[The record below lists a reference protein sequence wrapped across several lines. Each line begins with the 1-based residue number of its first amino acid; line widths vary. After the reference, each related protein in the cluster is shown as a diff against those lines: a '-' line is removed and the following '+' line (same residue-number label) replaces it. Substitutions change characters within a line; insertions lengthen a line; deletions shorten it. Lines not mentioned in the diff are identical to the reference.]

1 MIQRIQTVYLALVLI
16 LSILLLSGIS
26 VGHIRTESQGRT
38 ESYVYKAGTVQ
49 KESTGERVPLNANT
63 FLIVEL
69 AVVIVTAGISIFV
82 YRNRLLQIK
91 LGKFN
96 LFVNFILIAILFFYT
111 ESELKN
117 VLPGQTPVI
126 SYSFGAYIPL
136 LNVILLVLANRS
148 IKKDEALVRSAD
160 RLR

>member
-16 LSILLLSGIS
+16 LSLLLLTMIS
-26 VGHIRTESQGRT
+26 VGHIRTEGQGQT
-38 ESYVYKAGTVQ
+38 ESYVYKAYTVQ
-49 KESTGERVPLNANT
+49 KEVTGERLPLNANT
-63 FLIVEL
+63 FLIIEL
-69 AVVIVTAGISIFV
+69 VVVILTAGISIFV
-82 YRNRLLQIK
+82 YRNRILQIK

-117 VLPGQTPVI
+117 VLPGQNLAI

-148 IKKDEALVRSAD
+148 IKKDEDLVRSAD